1 MSKSDQK
8 KRPPNQRFKRLKQWS
23 QNKTCEVKLIPVP
36 WHALHMWRVVL
47 SFCRG
52 SSQRP
57 GTPQHWGIIGHSMDP
72 KRLILDLAVEV
83 PNLVRADSVKRY
95 TVSKG
100 ILWLCKPKTN
110 HGNQDLIVEQN
121 EGKPE
126 ASTHDSM
133 CCPASEGLIIF
144 CTTDGKPA
152 SILSCCSGPQSQ
164 GLPTCDVLML
174 CLDGRGGE
182 VCEVVYGWR
191 MMIHFKIL
199 LCSYTP
205 ELPAF

>member
-1 MSKSDQK
+1 
-8 KRPPNQRFKRLKQWS
+8 
-23 QNKTCEVKLIPVP
+23 
-36 WHALHMWRVVL
+36 
-47 SFCRG
+47 
-52 SSQRP
+52 
-57 GTPQHWGIIGHSMDP
+57 MDP

-133 CCPASEGLIIF
+133 CRPASEGF
-144 CTTDGKPA
+144 P
-152 SILSCCSGPQSQ
+152 SGSNSGQ
-164 GLPTCDVLML
+164 
-174 CLDGRGGE
+174 
-182 VCEVVYGWR
+182 
-191 MMIHFKIL
+191 H
-199 LCSYTP
+199 
-205 ELPAF
+205 A